1 MLYIILTKTIT
12 KTKKSSEYTIM
23 KTKTKL
29 HFLLKLI
36 LILKLFHHQNNTA
49 TVMTI
54 KLSSILHILVILQQG
69 IVIVLNIST
78 NCIFVYIFGEHMT
91 DLVPFYFF
99 NLILTF

>member
-1 MLYIILTKTIT
+1 MKT
-12 KTKKSSEYTIM
+12 

-36 LILKLFHHQNNTA
+36 LILKLFHHQNNTG

-54 KLSSILHILVILQQG
+54 KLSSILHILVILQHG
-69 IVIVLNIST
+69 GVVIELNISSS
-78 NCIFVYIFGEHMT
+78 CIFVYIFGEHMT
-91 DLVPFYFF
+91 DLVPLYFF